1 MERDEWGPLG
11 PITQSPDDLME
22 LPTVDLAVRLVTR
35 VRRLRRFEEL
45 ARVTTTADSDTVRW
59 AIKRENA
66 LVRVAEAA
74 ARAKV
79 RELAFLV
86 VHLGTMKS
94 L

>member
-1 MERDEWGPLG
+1 
-11 PITQSPDDLME
+11 ME
-22 LPTVDLAVRLVTR
+22 LPAIDLAVKLATR
-35 VRRLRRFEEL
+35 VRRLRRFEDL
-45 ARVTTTADSDTVRW
+45 ARVTATADRDIVRW

-86 VHLGTMKS
+86 VHLGTMQS